1 MPLCPI
7 LIALGYDSKKG
18 IEELKQTDLLDCIE
32 TQIWYFTDL
41 ETYGAVNHSHAAFF
55 GKTKEQFISRKA
67 KEILPS
73 ETAEILTADNLKC
86 FSKAIPIYSTQI
98 IQNHQGKERYIAISK
113 TPKFNGNN
121 SVKCLVCA
129 GADITEYKKLED
141 DLHYTNSK
149 LRTFLSASP
158 IGIGIIE
165 NRKISWVNDEMLKIF
180 GFESSDEIVGG
191 STKAFYANPSDYDN
205 LGDEV
210 YRNLKQGNP
219 VEKDLLLRRS
229 DGSEFIGHL
238 KMNSYDSNDPVKKAI
253 FTLSNVTW
261 RKEAQEQRIQK
272 EKLKGIIEMAGAVCH
287 ELNQPLQAIS
297 GYSEL
302 MQMELET
309 EDPFY
314 EHLTTIINQ
323 VKKMGDLTGKLH
335 KITKYETKD
344 YLESKIIDIE
354 RSAS

>member
-1 MPLCPI
+1 M
-7 LIALGYDSKKG
+7 
-18 IEELKQTDLLDCIE
+18 QNDLLDYIE
-32 TQIWYFTDL
+32 TQIWHFTDP

-67 KEILPS
+67 NEILPS

-86 FSKAIPIYSTQI
+86 FSEAIPIYSTQI
-98 IQNHQGKERYIAISK
+98 IQNHQGIERHIAISK
-113 TPKFNGNN
+113 TPKLNGNN
-121 SVKCLVCA
+121 GVECVVCT
-129 GADITEYKKLED
+129 GADISEYKKLED
-141 DLHYTNSK
+141 DLHYTSSTLK
-149 LRTFLSASP
+149 TFLSASP

-165 NRKISWVNDEMLKIF
+165 NRKISWFNDEMLKIF
-180 GFESSDEIVGG
+180 GCESSEEILGR
-191 STKAFYANPSDYDN
+191 STKAFYANPDDYKN
-205 LGDEV
+205 LGDEI

-219 VEKDLLLRRS
+219 VEKDIVLKRS

-302 MQMELET
+302 MQMELEA
-309 EDPFY
+309 DNPFY
-314 EHLTTIINQ
+314 ENLTTIINQ
-323 VKKMGDLTGKLH
+323 VKKMGELTGKLH
-335 KITKYETKD
+335 RITKYETKD
-344 YLESKIIDIE
+344 YLESRIVDIDK
-354 RSAS
+354 SAS